1 MVIQSV
7 SNTPTV
13 STSPAYTANDQ
24 VGGIQTLTIPGISL
38 GAQLV
43 SFNVLDLAGQNAAL
57 SIFFFKS
64 LPTVASSDNAALNIS
79 DANMALCIGHAV
91 VAAGDYQTTSAN
103 SIASVKLSGPL
114 FVKTST
120 EDTIYA
126 VVKTTGT
133 PTYAGTTD
141 LTFTYNFYLDR

>member
-1 MVIQSV
+1 MFHSV

-24 VGGIQTLTIPGISL
+24 VGGIQTLTVPNSSL
-38 GAQLV
+38 GSCALV
-43 SFNVLDLAGQNAAL
+43 SFNVLDLAGQSAAL
-57 SIFFFKS
+57 SLFFFNS

-79 DANMALCIGHAV
+79 DANMALCIGHVV
-91 VAAGDYQTTSAN
+91 VAAGDYQSTSAN

-114 FVKTST
+114 YMKSATA
-120 EDTIYA
+120 DTLYV

-141 LTFTYNFYLDR
+141 LTFTYNFVLNN